1 MNTLRP
7 LRHLS
12 RTVLPLVLFFVLLLL
27 AAALLLTHLRAQA
40 ADVFDFIPSGGRTL
54 LAKTLASRPPAD
66 EVKGLLSAK
75 HTREEWLSYLQDH
88 SKAITGLKRLNDKEL
103 LTLADYLSFNMPLT
117 AAKIPANPTQVNWEK
132 LLPLD
137 GRDFTLEYCQSCH
150 IITVVIT
157 QKRSKNAWLGS
168 MNKPSHIQIKLTE
181 EQREALA
188 SYLVLNAAIPID
200 DVPEELRAGGA
211 TY

>member
-1 MNTLRP
+1 MRTLA
-7 LRHLS
+7 L
-12 RTVLPLVLFFVLLLL
+12 
-27 AAALLLTHLRAQA
+27 AALLLGALAARA
-40 ADVFDFIPSGGRTL
+40 ADVFDFIPLGGRTL
-54 LAKTLASRPPAD
+54 LAKTFASRPPAD

-75 HTREEWLSYLQDH
+75 HTREEWLSYLRGH
-88 SKAITGLKRLNDKEL
+88 SKAITGLQRLNDKEL
-103 LTLADYLSFNMPLT
+103 LTLADYLSFNLPLPP
-117 AAKIPANPTQVNWEK
+117 ARIPANPAQANWEK

-137 GRDFTLEYCQSCH
+137 GRDFALEHCQSCH

-157 QKRSKNAWLGS
+157 QKRSKDAWLGS
-168 MNKPSHIQIKLTE
+168 MNKPSHIQIKLTR

-200 DVPEELRAGGA
+200 EVPEELRAGGA

>member
-1 MNTLRP
+1 MNIRPTL
-7 LRHLS
+7 LRAG
-12 RTVLPLVLFFVLLLL
+12 LPLLAVLF
-27 AAALLLTHLRAQA
+27 LTLVSAQA

-54 LAKTLASRPPAD
+54 LAKTLASRPPAE
-66 EVKGLLSAK
+66 EVKALLSAK
-75 HTREEWLSYLQDH
+75 HTREEWSSYLQDH
-88 SKAITGLKRLNDKEL
+88 SKAFTGLKRLSDKEL
-103 LTLADYLSFNMPLT
+103 LTLADYLSFNMPLPT
-117 AAKIPANPTQVNWEK
+117 AKIPANPSQANWEK

-137 GRDFTLEYCQSCH
+137 GRDITLEYCQSCH

-168 MNKPSHIQIKLTE
+168 MNKPSHIQIKLTP
-181 EQREALA
+181 EQRDALA

-200 DVPEELRAGGA
+200 EVPEELRAGGA

>member
-1 MNTLRP
+1 MRTLA
-7 LRHLS
+7 L
-12 RTVLPLVLFFVLLLL
+12 
-27 AAALLLTHLRAQA
+27 AALLLGALAARA
-40 ADVFDFIPSGGRTL
+40 ADVFDFIPLGGRTL
-54 LAKTLASRPPAD
+54 LAKSFASRPPAD
-66 EVKGLLSAK
+66 EVKGLLSAR
-75 HTREEWLSYLQDH
+75 HTREEWLSYLRDH
-88 SKAITGLKRLNDKEL
+88 GKAIAGLQRLNDKEL
-103 LTLADYLSFNMPLT
+103 LTLADYLSFNLPLPP
-117 AAKIPANPTQVNWEK
+117 ARIPANPAQANWEK

-137 GRDFTLEYCQSCH
+137 GRDFALEHCQSCH

-157 QKRSKNAWLGS
+157 QKRSKDAWLGS
-168 MNKPSHIQIKLTE
+168 MNKPSHIQIKLTR